1 MIDFYGIPSYELNR
15 IKNGGDYVT
24 PDGTLVPHA
33 RLTTPAAPPRR
44 YAYCSDTRPIPA
56 LAATLQGVDL
66 LFHEATFMEQDAAR
80 AAETFHTTARQAAR
94 FALEAQAKQLL
105 IGHFSARYD
114 DEDGLLAEAREVFPQ
129 TLLARENLQVTI
141 P

>member
-1 MIDFYGIPSYELNR
+1 MIDFYGIPTYELNR

-24 PDGTLVPHA
+24 PEGTLVPHA
-33 RLTTPAAPPRR
+33 RLTTPSAPPRR

-56 LAATLQGVDL
+56 LAETLRGVDL

-80 AAETFHTTARQAAR
+80 AAETFHTTARQAATLAR
-94 FALEAQAKQLL
+94 QAEVKRLL

-114 DEDGLLAEAREVFPQ
+114 DEQGLLSEAQEVFPAT
-129 TLLARENLQVTI
+129 TLASENLQITL
-141 P
+141 